1 MIGNVERELSVI
13 SKQQLQEMTDEQ
25 LQAKCDRLSIP
36 WKDVIKHHDP
46 KKSQNMSRAQMI
58 AEITTWS

>member
-1 MIGNVERELSVI
+1 MELRAMN
-13 SKQQLQEMTDEQ
+13 KQQLQEMTDDQ
-25 LQAKCDRLSIP
+25 LRVECDRLQIP

-58 AEITTWS
+58 AEITAWS